1 MNWKVPEATKDRS
14 KSDLHKA
21 VVVMFDPEATMRFY
35 RWWKSY
41 GFWDVHCQYR
51 VSPESVRLEK
61 MYPTLARTSSENFI
75 EPMASL
81 RTYITNPFLVHAK
94 PEGRKAFIN
103 MSVNGPYFPLRGG
116 AGPAADQ
123 SGTTLQGGFAYLLMD
138 KDQGEVLSWFPR
150 HLQPEIATW
159 QVFLP
164 SQEEQSP
171 SDLSKVLAVGFFP
184 ESEYNRW
191 RGYGFSK
198 VSKGVSAGMGVFM
211 SPPVVWATGGGVKID
226 HHDLFHDPIGNRFV
240 LSTAR

>member
-1 MNWKVPEATKDRS
+1 MNWKVPEATKGRS
-14 KSDLHKA
+14 KNDLHKA
-21 VVVMFDPEATMRFY
+21 VVVMFDPKATMRLY

-51 VSPESVRLEK
+51 ISPESVRLEK
-61 MYPTLARTSSENFI
+61 MYPTLTWTSSGNFI

-94 PEGRKAFIN
+94 PEGRKAFID
-103 MSVNGPYFPLRGG
+103 MSMHGPNFPLRGG

-150 HLQPEIATW
+150 HLQSAIATW
-159 QVFLP
+159 QVLLP

-184 ESEYNRW
+184 ESEYYRW
-191 RGYGFSK
+191 QARHFFS
-198 VSKGVSAGMGVFM
+198 VSRGVSAGMGVFM
-211 SPPVVWATGGGVKID
+211 KPPVVWATGGGVKID
-226 HHDLFHDPIGNRFV
+226 HQDLFHDPAGNRFV
-240 LSTAR
+240 LSAAR